1 MKLPKPSS
9 RAQAAGLIIGAL
21 ALANILT
28 TWVLISNLD
37 AMLYPVE
44 ADAIMIPIANNF
56 FNSLHLLLWSS
67 LGIVLPRHHIGWRI
81 ASRILLGVAAMYTL
95 ALVVYWWCIGGVL
108 VVYWWYPFHY
118 FAGASFLPTV
128 VACTWALWLP
138 LSKPQDRP
146 TPHASGPRGDA
157 PAGKGTAAQQ
167 PHR

>member
-9 RAQAAGLIIGAL
+9 RGQAAGLIIGAL

-28 TWVLISNLD
+28 AWVLISNLD
-37 AMLYPVE
+37 AMRYPVE

-56 FNSLHLLLWSS
+56 LNSLHLLLWSG

-81 ASRILLGVAAMYTL
+81 ASRILLGVAVMYAL
-95 ALVVYWWCIGGVL
+95 ALVE
-108 VVYWWYPFHY
+108 YWWYPFHY
-118 FAGASFLPTV
+118 LAGASFLPTV

-138 LSKPQDRP
+138 SSKPQDRP
-146 TPHASGPRGDA
+146 TPHVSSPRGDA
-157 PAGKGTAAQQ
+157 PAGKGSATQQ

>member
-56 FNSLHLLLWSS
+56 LNSLHLLLWSS

-81 ASRILLGVAAMYTL
+81 ASRILLGVAAMYAL
-95 ALVVYWWCIGGVL
+95 AL

-128 VACTWALWLP
+128 VACTWTLWLP

-157 PAGKGTAAQQ
+157 PAGKGSAAQQ

>member
-44 ADAIMIPIANNF
+44 ADAIMIPIAYNF

-108 VVYWWYPFHY
+108 VVPVSLFRGCIISADRGGLYM
-118 FAGASFLPTV
+118 GSL
-128 VACTWALWLP
+128 VAP
-138 LSKPQDRP
+138 IQ
-146 TPHASGPRGDA
+146 
-157 PAGKGTAAQQ
+157 TARSAHS
-167 PHR
+167 PCLRS